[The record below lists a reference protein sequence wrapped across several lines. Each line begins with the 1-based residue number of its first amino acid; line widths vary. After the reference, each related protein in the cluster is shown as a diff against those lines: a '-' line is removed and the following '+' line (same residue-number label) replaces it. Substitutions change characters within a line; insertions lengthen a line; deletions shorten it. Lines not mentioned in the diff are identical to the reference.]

1 MHLLKI
7 FFFSVA
13 LILSACTTLHPPKD
27 FSEFDQPIEYPSQKA
42 NYFQGS
48 IYHASTSTNIFED
61 IRANRV
67 GDTITVL
74 LEEQTAA
81 SKSASTNTA
90 KSSAIA
96 LADPVVFGRT
106 PTNGGNTFANNSV
119 DSSSEFSGSGDTS
132 QSNSLSGS
140 VTVTVVD
147 VLPNGNLFIRGRKSL
162 SLNQGSE
169 DITVTGIIRPID
181 ITPENTINS
190 GQIANARITYGG
202 EGMIAESNSAGWL
215 TRFFNSGWWPF

>member
-1 MHLLKI
+1 MYNKGLLI
-7 FFFSVA
+7 
-13 LILSACTTLHPPKD
+13 LLWLLLSACTTLHPPKD
-27 FSEFDQPIEYPSQKA
+27 FSEFEQPINYPSTQA
-42 NYFQGS
+42 NYYQGS
-48 IYHASTSTNIFED
+48 IFHASTSNNIFED

-96 LADPVVFGRT
+96 LQDPTVFGRT
-106 PTNGGNTFANNSV
+106 PSNGGNPFANNSV
-119 DSSSEFSGSGDTS
+119 DSSTEFAGSGDTS

-140 VTVTVVD
+140 ITVTVVD

-162 SLNQGSE
+162 TLNQGSE

-190 GQIANARITYGG
+190 GQIADAKITYGG